1 MLSVDLSACTNS
13 VCTSH
18 FSIVWMPQTRGG
30 SSAVFAGIDRVCV
43 YVCMCRKN
51 CVQEAGE
58 TDSHCDADSDG
69 RYRGTIRD

>member
-1 MLSVDLSACTNS
+1 MHKQCVYQPLFHCLDALD
-13 VCTSH
+13 
-18 FSIVWMPQTRGG
+18 TRS

-43 YVCMCRKN
+43 YVCVCRKN

-69 RYRGTIRD
+69 RCRGTIRD